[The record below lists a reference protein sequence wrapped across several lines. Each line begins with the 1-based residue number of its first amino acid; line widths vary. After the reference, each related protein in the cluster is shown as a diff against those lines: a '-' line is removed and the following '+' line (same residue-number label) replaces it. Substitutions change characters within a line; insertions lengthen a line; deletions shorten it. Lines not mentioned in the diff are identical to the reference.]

1 MVVRLL
7 MKMHRRVRTRVV
19 FVRSSKTYMDADNPG
34 KAWPAKGEEKH
45 KRKDGRRRRA
55 SEAILDGLLAAP
67 VNSAC
72 IGMHRVTP
80 GLGWVEARR

>member
-45 KRKDGRRRRA
+45 KRR
-55 SEAILDGLLAAP
+55 ETAA
-67 VNSAC
+67 
-72 IGMHRVTP
+72 G
-80 GLGWVEARR
+80 E